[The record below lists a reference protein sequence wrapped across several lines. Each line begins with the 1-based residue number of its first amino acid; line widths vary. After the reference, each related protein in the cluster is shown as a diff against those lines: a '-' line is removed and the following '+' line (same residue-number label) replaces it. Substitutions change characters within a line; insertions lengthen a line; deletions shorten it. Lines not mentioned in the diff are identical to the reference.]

1 MLEMIDTICLMFSI
15 VIYLRTIIFGV
26 NYIRMPLT
34 PKKHISPVFGKITPK
49 TSPISKSLEEIE
61 KLEFVQRI
69 FRSPT
74 SKKKKGMGG
83 SRRDSRSMLG
93 SRRDLR
99 SKKRRGGQRGRRTRK
114 R

>member
-1 MLEMIDTICLMFSI
+1 
-15 VIYLRTIIFGV
+15 
-26 NYIRMPLT
+26 MPLT
-34 PKKHISPVFGKITPK
+34 PKKHISPIFGKITPK

-69 FRSPT
+69 FRSPA

-93 SRRDLR
+93 S
-99 SKKRRGGQRGRRTRK
+99 KKRRGGQRGRRTRK
-114 R
+114 H